1 MPKKKLTRKQVELKF
16 KFASNKIYDLMLD
29 KFGHAD
35 SFVSMSK
42 PKIMEMLDTLQKAQK
57 RVSLRR

>member
-1 MPKKKLTRKQVELKF
+1 MPKKKLTRKQVALKF

-57 RVSLRR
+57 RVQSRR

>member
-1 MPKKKLTRKQVELKF
+1 
-16 KFASNKIYDLMLD
+16 MLD

-42 PKIMEMLDTLQKAQK
+42 PKIMEILDALQKAEK
-57 RVSLRR
+57 RMQLRRQEITRE